1 MSNLEIDEITK
12 ALKPFSPK
20 QEANAAVAIMLKPTR
35 QNMKILFVKRIE
47 NPRDP
52 WSGQIALPGGRFKG
66 IDGNTL
72 RSVIREVDEEVGLKL
87 SANAIVGMLDV
98 ISPSNMPELNVVP
111 YVAVLE
117 KEDELK
123 LGEEISYAFWA
134 PVSELQKSSV
144 KVNIKSGRP
153 KTVKAY
159 RYGGETIWGMTAKL
173 IEKLITIL

>member
-1 MSNLEIDEITK
+1 MEKMKHSLRRPELIT
-12 ALKPFSPK
+12 PPK
-20 QEANAAVAIMLKPTR
+20 EEAWAAVAI
-35 QNMKILFVKRIE
+35 ILRLIVDVEVLFIKRKKNYE
-47 NPRDP
+47 DP
-52 WSGQIALPGGRFKG
+52 WSGQIALPGGRFKE